1 LLCSVRPEP
10 KVADMSNIE
19 SEQPI
24 NREVEMSNKPD
35 STVIEALMKA
45 NLLEVF
51 GERDQQ
57 LRAAA
62 IERTYAADVV
72 FADPGEVVVGRDAVN
87 AKVQKLLDETPG
99 FVFTE
104 AGPVYVNNDL
114 GTLAWN
120 FGPAGQP
127 PVVTGFDIC
136 LIEDGRIAKLYTILT
151 Q

>member
-1 LLCSVRPEP
+1 
-10 KVADMSNIE
+10 MSNIE

-62 IERTYAADVV
+62 IERTYAGDVV